1 MSRTALAALAVAF
14 LAAACATAP
23 LSFVDGHPF
32 GHATLNRYPVRIV
45 AVDGQ
50 TTFRQPV
57 PVAPGPHTIIAEAAP
72 GSGPNLQLQK
82 AFVLNIEPC
91 THYHLAADR
100 ESPLLAEW
108 TLVVE
113 SKDKV
118 GACNPEEELKRA
130 QPRA

>member
-1 MSRTALAALAVAF
+1 MLRTRLAALAATF
-14 LAAACATAP
+14 AAVACATAP
-23 LSFVDGHPF
+23 LSFVDGRPF

-50 TTFRQPV
+50 SYFRE
-57 PVAPGPHTIIAEAAP
+57 PVAVGPGPHTIVAEAAP
-72 GSGPNLQLQK
+72 GSGPNLRLQK

-108 TLVVE
+108 TPVVE

-118 GACNPEEELKRA
+118 GECNPEQELRKA
-130 QPRA
+130 QPRG